1 MAKHALIRNG
11 SVSEFRNVEPASIP
25 AHKVADDGGPLL
37 RPVVEDDT
45 PTFRPELA
53 QLSTSIVVEKA
64 RVLVQHKVVAK
75 PLAVQRVAVKE
86 EARRRILARF
96 PDWKQTNMTA
106 RGVDLQDLWR
116 RNAKWTETEQA
127 EADALSA
134 AWAWIKAIRAASD
147 VIEALDAVP
156 DDFDDDKRWPA

>member
-1 MAKHALIRNG
+1 MAKHALIHNG

-37 RPVVEDDT
+37 RPVVESDV
-45 PTFRPELA
+45 PAFRPELA

-64 RVLVQHKVVAK
+64 RVLVQHTVVEK
-75 PLAVQRVAVKE
+75 PLTDQRAAVKA

-96 PDWKQTNMTA
+96 PDWKQANMTA

-116 RNAKWTETEQA
+116 RNAKWAETEQA

-134 AWAWIKAIRAASD
+134 AWVWIRAVRAASD
-147 VIEALDAVP
+147 AIEALDAVP
-156 DDFDDDKRWPA
+156 ADFDDDKRWPA